1 MDLDLR
7 VVRYF
12 VAVAEE
18 LHFGRAAA
26 RLFVSQPALSKQI
39 QRLEEQL
46 GGRLFVR
53 DSRHVQLTPRGE
65 AFLLDAR
72 ELLRMAARMQQ
83 PADANQIR
91 IAHIFELSTSRDVAD
106 AYALARPQVRLVQ
119 HAMDSAAQLQALL
132 ENRLDVGIIRVVP
145 QMLIDYPS
153 GWYHTLLRLE
163 PMRLVGRPG
172 EPPRPT
178 ASLYERPV
186 EVFGDNPDTGL
197 NSAHGDYLTSFE
209 RHTGQTM
216 RWLGIP
222 GAFSHCYAAWRR
234 APGSAHLLEFDSY
247 ASKYADEGLA
257 VHRPREVQPHY
268 PWSIAWRDG
277 AVPDAVA
284 HFLEIAHNIA
294 AAGGWRQFDPDG
306 SAPWLPNDDPVAHEL
321 GLAASKPIPAPRTST
336 PPAPVNTTLR
346 NASSG

>member
-18 LHFGRAAA
+18 LHFGRAAS

-53 DSRHVQLTPRGE
+53 DSRHVRLTARGE
-65 AFLLDAR
+65 AFLVDAR
-72 ELLRMAARMQQ
+72 ELLRVAARMQQ
-83 PADANQIR
+83 PADSNQIR

-106 AYALARPQVRLVQ
+106 AYALARPEVRLVQ

-132 ENRLDVGIIRVVP
+132 ENRLDVAIIRVVP
-145 QMLIDYPS
+145 QMLIDYS
-153 GWYHTLLRLE
+153 TGWYHTLLRLE

-172 EPPRPT
+172 DRPRRT

-186 EVFGDNPDTGL
+186 EVFGDNADSGL
-197 NSAHGDYLTSFE
+197 YNTHGYYLTSFE
-209 RHTGQTM
+209 PHPGQPM
-216 RWLGIP
+216 RWLGTP

-247 ASKYADEGLA
+247 ASKYANEGLA
-257 VHRPREVQPHY
+257 VHQPREVQPHY

-277 AVPDAVA
+277 AMPDAVA
-284 HFLEIAHNIA
+284 QFLEIAHNIA
-294 AAGGWRQFDPDG
+294 AVVGWREFDPDAD
-306 SAPWLPNDDPVAHEL
+306 APWLPNDDPVAHEL
-321 GLAASKPIPAPRTST
+321 GLAASKPIPAPRTSQLAS
-336 PPAPVNTTLR
+336 PASTSVV
-346 NASSG
+346 